1 MEKSYTLSLSSDF
14 FYPKIHDMADEHII
28 DVIVKVFA
36 RNGILIM
43 AGVVNGPQLDSYKF
57 KNQSLCKSFKHFT
70 SSAGYSQY
78 KCIVDSGATTANHLR
93 TLEHADFR
101 EARCFVKNS

>member
-1 MEKSYTLSLSSDF
+1 MLSLSYDF
-14 FYPKIHDMADEHII
+14 FYPEIYDTADEHII

-36 RNGILIM
+36 RNSILIT
-43 AGVVNGPQLDSYKF
+43 AVVDSGPQLDSYKF
-57 KNQSLCKSFKHFT
+57 KNQSLRKSCKHFT

-93 TLEHADFR
+93 TL
-101 EARCFVKNS
+101 